1 MKRRGISLLEVMVAS
16 FVMSIV
22 VYGAYQIF
30 REGAQY
36 FRTNQRAVDAQ
47 NSALIF
53 LNKMTLEAVS
63 AREDLI
69 ESYAAPYPGLVFASP
84 VGQDGKIHYGADSRI
99 IWKRF
104 ICYYYDATERKVY
117 RKEEAV
123 PGSTLLPGGG
133 GSVNGDS
140 SPTTVA
146 SAMGSRDTN
155 YFASTAGLDARI
167 VASDVESLTIS
178 DYDPTAGILPG
189 TSTATTAKRAFDVAL
204 EVGNPNDTGPTGYY
218 LLLRSRV
225 GARG

>member
-53 LNKMTLEAVS
+53 LNKMSLEAVS

-69 ESYAAPYPGLVFASP
+69 ESYGAPYPGMVFASP
-84 VGQDGKIHYGADSRI
+84 AGQDGKIHYGVDSRI
-99 IWKRF
+99 IWKRY
-104 ICYYYDATERKVY
+104 ICYYYDAADRKVY
-117 RKEEAV
+117 RKEEVV

-133 GSVNGDS
+133 AVNGDS
-140 SPTTVA
+140 DPVSVA
-146 SAMGSRDTN
+146 TSMTSRDTN
-155 YFASTAGLDARI
+155 YFASTAGLDSRV
-167 VASDVESLTIS
+167 VASDVEALTIS
-178 DYDPTAGILPG
+178 DYDPTAGVLPG
-189 TSTATTAKRAFDVAL
+189 SSTATTANRAFDVVL
-204 EVGNPNDTGPTGYY
+204 EVGDPNDTGPTGYY

>member
-1 MKRRGISLLEVMVAS
+1 VAS

-47 NSALIF
+47 NSALVF
-53 LNKMTLEAVS
+53 LNKMSLEAVS

-69 ESYAAPYPGLVFASP
+69 ESYGAPYPGLVFASP
-84 VGQDGKIHYGADSRI
+84 TGADGKIHYGADSRI
-99 IWKRF
+99 IWKRY
-104 ICYYYDATERKVY
+104 ICFYYDSAERKVY

-140 SPTTVA
+140 NPASVA
-146 SAMGSRDTN
+146 SAMSSLDTS
-155 YFASTAGLDARI
+155 YFAATAGLDARV
-167 VASDVESLTIS
+167 VASDVESLTIT
-178 DYDPTAGILPG
+178 DYDPTAGVLPG
-189 TSTATTAKRAFDVAL
+189 TNTATTANRAFDVVL